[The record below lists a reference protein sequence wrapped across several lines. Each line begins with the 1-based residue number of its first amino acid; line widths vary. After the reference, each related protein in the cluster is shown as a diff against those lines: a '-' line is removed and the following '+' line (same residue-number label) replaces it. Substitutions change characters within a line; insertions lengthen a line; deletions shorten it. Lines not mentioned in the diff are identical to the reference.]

1 MDLVGSKLEQ
11 NDDSCSQE
19 ESKNHTGNS
28 DVDLGAGQAV
38 STPESPSV
46 SVPPVPPVKA
56 TVAQLRTSARVSK
69 KLRLDSTSVSGSS
82 TSSSGVCAEKKEVT
96 VKEEVAED
104 PSTGANARPKSRRP
118 FEPWS
123 VEGKDWFFEAL
134 NEYGKDYDAIRTHY
148 AMRMR
153 KRGLPEHLLKNKDQ
167 IRHFYYRTWS
177 KISKYLKFSDEMSK
191 VAQELYGLINYGEL
205 RKKIAGPF
213 TEKFG
218 MRLNELVF
226 YGATQLRV
234 RGKTVRVKTPIC
246 RSLRRLHL
254 EEGAD
259 CPEDLRL
266 PTRVTIEMRPS
277 DNMAWNYVH
286 AAAQNPRVRTTL
298 LLQRRLSTLISFLQQ
313 RWRPPQQRLRDEIL
327 GGDDTVKRPSLRIRP
342 PPDVHIAL
350 PTVNAGEFVT
360 SSSLSLQRYE
370 ERMLPPNSRAA
381 PPTSVSTP
389 TRGNKGGK
397 GARRMD
403 VGEETPVPTPSI
415 TTPTEEVPP
424 SPLPSSCTPGSLGQS
439 ETLPSVDQVVEQI
452 LELGSRVAAEKSK
465 VAESGEEGGNE
476 TLLEKKPD
484 VGEGVGKRKLEEGGA
499 LATPVAAAIKK
510 EEPWKKEVGGSGATS
525 LSVADVRKG
534 WTLEDVGTLTVGELY
549 LMIGSEGKLHL
560 EYLWEEPEEESEVAS
575 KVGILTSALQKL
587 VSIAKLSLNK
597 TELKCPCGHVCGRRG
612 SGRGGGGSTLRGGSR
627 VSSKKSTAQHIRV
640 EPNTE
645 KIGQFSPMGKSVEE
659 QLMQQPPPTWG
670 APPPPPPLNLHGG
683 PQRTMY
689 RDGIFRRPTLA
700 PCRPLAGI
708 VSPGAAAEAFKA
720 QLDKFRPKYCNRRG
734 RSVRKSVVVQR
745 MLPLLPKAP
754 TAPPHAFMTL
764 KVIPQTSQ
772 LSGEFSPIAPSPTP
786 SAVFCTEPPPPPS
799 PPQPP
804 PSVPPPRPIILESAP
819 ALNAVSATGT
829 LDLALAGPSFVGL
842 LSGSSDDGSS
852 KERTVLSS
860 STDLPSLPGLSEEPC
875 SSENDAC
882 VTPPSS
888 PSRILEETDGQ
899 WINSEV
905 ADFSLS
911 SLLGHLDSPLKPSST
926 VTPGAADDLRLSS
939 DVEAQ
944 LQCLMSENSVDYM
957 AKFADLAAQIASDVS
972 AKK

>member
-1 MDLVGSKLEQ
+1 MDLAGVKVEN

-19 ESKNHTGNS
+19 ENKTQSGHCG
-28 DVDLGAGQAV
+28 VELGVGQAV
-38 STPESPSV
+38 STPEQSPSV
-46 SVPPVPPVKA
+46 SVPPGK
-56 TVAQLRTSARVSK
+56 TSGAQLRTSARVSK
-69 KLRLDSTSVSGSS
+69 KLRLDSISSASVPSS
-82 TSSSGVCAEKKEVT
+82 TSAEKKEVA
-96 VKEEVAED
+96 VKEEAVED
-104 PSTGANARPKSRRP
+104 ASNARPKSRRP

-177 KISKYLKFSDEMSK
+177 KISKYLKFSDDMSK

-213 TEKFG
+213 TEKMG

-266 PTRVTIEMRPS
+266 PARISVELRPS
-277 DNMAWNYVH
+277 DNMSWNYVH

-298 LLQRRLSTLISFLQQ
+298 LLQRRLSSLISFLQQ

-327 GGDDTVKRPSLRIRP
+327 GGDSTVKRPFLRIRP
-342 PPDVHIAL
+342 PPDAHISL

-370 ERMLPPNSRAA
+370 ERMLPPNSRGA
-381 PPTSVSTP
+381 PVPSVSTP
-389 TRGNKGGK
+389 TRGSKGGK
-397 GARRMD
+397 GAKRVE
-403 VGEETPVPTPSI
+403 VGEEVAPPAAPVVVATDEVLSTMPAPKTPESASSTAA
-415 TTPTEEVPP
+415 
-424 SPLPSSCTPGSLGQS
+424 LPDAT
-439 ETLPSVDQVVEQI
+439 VDHAVEQI
-452 LELGSRVAAEKSK
+452 LELSSRVAAEKAEAGV
-465 VAESGEEGGNE
+465 VAVKEEVSLEKRAAEVGDAAGGKRKGGGEEGSGGAASNN
-476 TLLEKKPD
+476 TKAK
-484 VGEGVGKRKLEEGGA
+484 EEGGA
-499 LATPVAAAIKK
+499 RR
-510 EEPWKKEVGGSGATS
+510 EGGATS
-525 LSVADVRKG
+525 LSMADVRRG
-534 WTLEDVGTLTVGELY
+534 WTLEDAATLTIGELY
-549 LMIGSEGKLHL
+549 LMIGGEGKIQL
-560 EYLWEEPEEESEVAS
+560 EYVWEEPAEEDEVAN

-612 SGRGGGGSTLRGGSR
+612 AGRGGGGSNVRGGAR
-627 VSSKKSTAQHIRV
+627 VNAAKKPLVHHIRV
-640 EPNTE
+640 EPSPD
-645 KIGQFSPMGKSVEE
+645 KIGQFSPVGKSTEE
-659 QLMQQPPPTWG
+659 QLLAQQQTPAWG
-670 APPPPPPLNLHGG
+670 APPPPPPLNM
-683 PQRTMY
+683 QTRTLY
-689 RDGIFRRPTLA
+689 RDGVFRRPPLA
-700 PCRPLAGI
+700 PCRPLASM

-772 LSGEFSPIAPSPTP
+772 LSGEFAPIAPSPT
-786 SAVFCTEPPPPPS
+786 VFCAEPPLQQAPPPPPPS
-799 PPQPP
+799 HDGSPPPPQ
-804 PSVPPPRPIILESAP
+804 PIILESSSPTTLSTVVPSSGGA
-819 ALNAVSATGT
+819 
-829 LDLALAGPSFVGL
+829 LDLPLAGPSFVGL
-842 LSGSSDDGSS
+842 LSGSNEDASS

-860 STDLPSLPGLSEEPC
+860 SAELPSLPVLSEPGPC
-875 SSENDAC
+875 SSEETDAC

-911 SLLGHLDSPLKPSST
+911 SFLGHLDSPLKPSST
-926 VTPGAADDLRLSS
+926 VAPAAADDSRLSS